1 MRKIDERRT
10 ALCDR
15 VEAWALRLTVRT
27 PKIRI
32 QQMSLSRAAHRS
44 KGGLWAKCHCRFT
57 P

>member
-10 ALCDR
+10 ALGDR

-32 QQMSLSRAAHRS
+32 QQMSRKWGSCSTSGHRY
-44 KGGLWAKCHCRFT
+44 